1 MFTFS
6 TIDSMPSMLS
16 PVLIGR
22 DAELRTL
29 VTALDAAATGTGR
42 ALFLTGDPGVGKSR
56 LAAELSKLSEN
67 RGFAS
72 YRGRA
77 VQSASPVPFRPITE
91 ALMQLGRSGSV
102 AKAASES
109 EYRSVLATLVPELG
123 QPGRTNAEVNPL
135 TVAEAL
141 LRVLALTGTGSIL
154 ILEDLHWADPE
165 TLATVDYLADN
176 LAGRRVLLVATLRD
190 DEHSAGLD
198 IARSIVA
205 RRSAELIAL
214 PRFTQREVEEMVGA
228 CLDAD
233 HATAV
238 AATRLLADC
247 DGLPFAVE
255 EVLAA
260 AVASGELEHRSD
272 GWHVHD
278 GVITRMPDSIVGSV
292 QKRLGA
298 LEPQAAEVIVAAAVL
313 GRQFDWTL
321 LPSMCQASDQEVI
334 CALAQARSVQL
345 IEPTSDGHGW
355 LRFRHSL
362 TRAAIISGLLPPDL
376 ARRSAAAAAAV
387 ETAHPGLPGT
397 WCELAAELYETA
409 GQHADS
415 ARLLLEAGHRA
426 LVQGAVSSAAAT
438 LSKARAQLV
447 QVHDVDPRLTA
458 DVDERLVKAL
468 ALAGD
473 NSRLAPVAEEAVA
486 RLGALGTETHRQARI
501 LLMAART
508 ESDGDPD
515 AAAAHLSAARD
526 IADRLGNPI
535 TSSWADAVAARCAID
550 AGDLDAA
557 ELLAQRSLASA
568 EAAGLE
574 GWAAE
579 VAFESLEVIG
589 RRERVRDLAAAR
601 AAFER
606 ALRISEG
613 EEFAVRRISA
623 LHELGTIDMIQG
635 GDMARLSEAS
645 ELARQAGAVA
655 TATAIDLQLANI
667 WCLGTDLDRAMGAAR
682 RCEQGARMIK
692 APRIEALALAAQAFI
707 FGIRGDRKAAK
718 AAAGR
723 AENVLP
729 GDAEV
734 LAATWGQDRVVAAL
748 FRDDIRQA
756 AQESATAVVHLKQA
770 PQQTPRRAW
779 AFYALLQ
786 ATTGKDGQRAL
797 ERAQSAGAAVGWSQG
812 WLAYAQAVLEG
823 RAGHARQA
831 TALAAEGDEQF
842 RAYAPWWTH
851 LARRLVVADAIMDS
865 WGHPAAWM
873 REATREFDANGQH
886 RLASACRVVLRES
899 GERAPRTGR
908 GKANV
913 PAQMRRLGVT
923 SREMDVFLL
932 LAQGLS
938 NTDIAATL
946 FISPKTVETHIANLV
961 SKTGQAGRRDLA
973 ANAGRFART

>member
-1 MFTFS
+1 
-6 TIDSMPSMLS
+6 MPSMLS

-29 VTALDAAATGTGR
+29 VTALDAAGTGTGR
-42 ALFLTGDPGVGKSR
+42 AFFLTGDPGVGKSR
-56 LAAELSKLSEN
+56 LAAELASLAED
-67 RGFAS
+67 RGFAT

-77 VQSASPVPFRPITE
+77 VQSASPVPFRPVTE
-91 ALMQLGRSGSV
+91 ALMQLGRSGSLV
-102 AKAASES
+102 KAASES
-109 EYRSVLATLVPELG
+109 EYRSVLARLVPELG
-123 QPGRTNAEVNPL
+123 QPGRTSTEVNPL

-165 TLATVDYLADN
+165 TIATVDYLADN
-176 LAGRRVLLVATLRD
+176 LGGRRVLLVATLRD
-190 DEHSAGLD
+190 DEPSAGLD
-198 IARSIVA
+198 IARSIIA
-205 RRSAELIAL
+205 RRSAELIAV
-214 PRFTQREVEEMVGA
+214 PRLTEHEVEQMAGA

-233 HATAV
+233 HETAV
-238 AATRLLADC
+238 AASRLLANC

-260 AVASGELEHRSD
+260 AVASGELEHRLD
-272 GWHVHD
+272 GWHVHE
-278 GVITRMPDSIVGSV
+278 GIITRMPDSIVGSV
-292 QKRLGA
+292 QNRLAA
-298 LEPQAAEVIVAAAVL
+298 LKPQAAEVIVAAAVL
-313 GRQFDWTL
+313 GREFDWTL
-321 LPSMCQASDQEVI
+321 LPSMCEASDQEVI
-334 CALAQARSVQL
+334 SALAQAKSVQL
-345 IEPTSDGHGW
+345 IEPQSEGHGW

-376 ARRSAAAAAAV
+376 ARRSASAASAV
-387 ETAHPGLPGT
+387 ETAHPGLPGS

-409 GQHADS
+409 GQHGDS

-426 LVQGAVSSAAAT
+426 LVHGAVGSAAET
-438 LSKARAQLV
+438 LSEARAQLGQV
-447 QVHDVDPRLTA
+447 QDADPRLA
-458 DVDERLVKAL
+458 AEVDESLVKAL

-473 NSRLAPVAEEAVA
+473 NSRLAPVAEAAVA
-486 RLGALGTETHRQARI
+486 RFGGEGAESHRQARI
-501 LLMAART
+501 LLMAAHT
-508 ESDGDPD
+508 ESDADP
-515 AAAAHLSAARD
+515 AAAASHLSAART

-550 AGDLDAA
+550 AGDLEAA
-557 ELLAQRSLASA
+557 ELLARRSLASA

-606 ALRISEG
+606 AAQIAEG

-635 GDMARLSEAS
+635 GDPARLSEAS
-645 ELARQAGAVA
+645 GLARQAGALA

-667 WCLGTDLDRAMGAAR
+667 WCLGTDLDDAMGAAR

-692 APRIEALALAAQAFI
+692 APRLEALALAAQAFI

-718 AAAGR
+718 SAIGR
-723 AENVLP
+723 AESVLP

-734 LAATWGQDRVVAAL
+734 LAATWGQDRVVASL
-748 FRDDIRQA
+748 FRDDIPRAVIESTQA
-756 AQESATAVVHLKQA
+756 IDHLQRA
-770 PQQTPRRAW
+770 PQQTPRRAS
-779 AFYALLQ
+779 ALYVLLQ
-786 ATTGKDGQRAL
+786 ATTGKEGQRAL
-797 ERAQSAGAAVGWSQG
+797 EGAEAAGAAAGWTQA
-812 WLAYAQAVLEG
+812 WLTYAQAVLEG
-823 RAGHARQA
+823 RAGHGSRA
-831 TALAAEGDEQF
+831 TALAAEGEKLF
-842 RAYAPWWTH
+842 RPYAPWWNQ
-851 LARRLVVADAIMDS
+851 LARRLVVADAIKDR
-865 WGHPAAWM
+865 WGDPPAWM

-886 RLASACRVVLRES
+886 KLASACRIVLRQS

-908 GKANV
+908 GRAQV

-938 NTDIAATL
+938 NADIAAKL

-973 ANAGRFART
+973 ANAGRFARS

>member
-1 MFTFS
+1 
-6 TIDSMPSMLS
+6 MPSMLS

-29 VTALDAAATGTGR
+29 VTALDAAGTGTGR
-42 ALFLTGDPGVGKSR
+42 AFFLTGDPGVGKSR
-56 LAAELSKLSEN
+56 LAAELSLHAEG

-77 VQSASPVPFRPITE
+77 VQSASPVPFRPVTE
-91 ALMQLGRSGSV
+91 ALMQLGRSGSLV
-102 AKAASES
+102 KAASES

-123 QPGRTNAEVNPL
+123 QAGRTSTEVNPL

-165 TLATVDYLADN
+165 TIATVDYLADN
-176 LAGRRVLLVATLRD
+176 LDGRRVLLAATLRD
-190 DEHSAGLD
+190 DEPSAGLD
-198 IARSIVA
+198 IARSIIA
-205 RRSAELIAL
+205 RRSAELIAV
-214 PRFTQREVEEMVGA
+214 PRLTEHEVEQMAGA

-233 HATAV
+233 HETAV
-238 AATRLLADC
+238 AASRLLVNC

-260 AVASGELEHRSD
+260 AVASGELEHRPD

-292 QKRLGA
+292 QNRLA
-298 LEPQAAEVIVAAAVL
+298 SLKPQAAEVIVAAAVL
-313 GRQFDWTL
+313 GREFDWTL
-321 LPSMCQASDQEVI
+321 LPSMCEASDQEVI
-334 CALAQARSVQL
+334 SALAQARSVQL
-345 IEPTSDGHGW
+345 IEPQSDSHGW

-376 ARRSAAAAAAV
+376 VRRSASAASAV
-387 ETAHPGLPGT
+387 ETAHPGLPGS
-397 WCELAAELYETA
+397 WCELAAELYENA

-426 LVQGAVSSAAAT
+426 LVRGAVGSAAET
-438 LSKARAQLV
+438 LSEARAQLG
-447 QVHDVDPRLTA
+447 QAHDADPRLA
-458 DVDERLVKAL
+458 AEVDESLVKAL

-473 NSRLAPVAEEAVA
+473 NSRLAPVAEAAVA
-486 RLGALGTETHRQARI
+486 RLGGEGAESHRQARI

-508 ESDGDPD
+508 ESDGDPA
-515 AAAAHLSAARD
+515 AAAAHLSAART

-550 AGDLDAA
+550 AGDLEAA
-557 ELLAQRSLASA
+557 ELLARRSLASA
-568 EAAGLE
+568 EAAGLG

-589 RRERVRDLAAAR
+589 RRERVRDLGAAR

-606 ALRISEG
+606 AAQIADG

-635 GDMARLSEAS
+635 GDPARLSEAS
-645 ELARQAGAVA
+645 GLARQAGAIA

-667 WCLGTDLDRAMGAAR
+667 WCLGTDLDDAMGAAR
-682 RCEQGARMIK
+682 RCEQGARMIR

-718 AAAGR
+718 SAVGR
-723 AENVLP
+723 AESVLP

-734 LAATWGQDRVVAAL
+734 LAATWGQDRVVASL
-748 FRDDIRQA
+748 FRDDIPQA
-756 AQESATAVVHLKQA
+756 VIESTKAIGYLQRA
-770 PQQTPRRAW
+770 PQQTPRRAS
-779 AFYALLQ
+779 AFYVLLQ
-786 ATTGKDGQRAL
+786 ATTGNEGQRAL
-797 ERAQSAGAAVGWSQG
+797 DDAEAAGVAGGWSQA
-812 WLAYAQAVLEG
+812 LLTYAQAVLQG
-823 RAGHARQA
+823 RAGHGRRA
-831 TALAAEGDEQF
+831 TELAGEGEKLF
-842 RAYAPWWTH
+842 RPYAPWWNQ
-851 LARRLVVADAIMDS
+851 LARRLVVADAIKDR
-865 WGHPAAWM
+865 WGDPPAWM
-873 REATREFDANGQH
+873 REATREFDASGQH
-886 RLASACRVVLRES
+886 KLASACRIVLRQA

-908 GKANV
+908 GRAQV

-938 NTDIAATL
+938 NADIAAKL

-973 ANAGRFART
+973 ANAGRFARS

>member
-1 MFTFS
+1 
-6 TIDSMPSMLS
+6 MLS

-29 VTALDAAATGTGR
+29 VTALDAARSGAGR
-42 ALFLTGDPGVGKSR
+42 AFFLMGDPGVGKSR
-56 LAAELSKLSEN
+56 LAAELSVVAAD

-77 VQSASPVPFRPITE
+77 VQSASPVPFRPVTE
-91 ALMQLGRSGSV
+91 ALMQLGRSGGL

-123 QPGRTNAEVNPL
+123 QPGRTSTEVNPL

-165 TLATVDYLADN
+165 TIATVDYLADN
-176 LAGRRVLLVATLRD
+176 LDGRRVLLVTTLRD
-190 DEHSAGLD
+190 DESSAGLD
-198 IARSIVA
+198 IARSIMA
-205 RRSAELIAL
+205 RRSAELVAV
-214 PRFTQREVEEMVGA
+214 PRLTDHEVEQMAGA

-233 HATAV
+233 YETAV
-238 AATRLLADC
+238 AASRLLANC

-255 EVLAA
+255 EILAA
-260 AVASGELEHRSD
+260 AAASGELEHRLD
-272 GWHVHD
+272 GWHVQE

-292 QKRLGA
+292 HNRLA
-298 LEPQAAEVIVAAAVL
+298 TLSSQAAEVIVAAAVL
-313 GRQFDWTL
+313 GREFDWTL
-321 LPSMCQASDQEVI
+321 LPSMCEASDQEVI
-334 CALAQARSVQL
+334 AALAQARSVQL
-345 IEPTSDGHGW
+345 IEPQADGHGR
-355 LRFRHSL
+355 LRFRHNL

-376 ARRSAAAAAAV
+376 MRRSASAASAV
-387 ETAHPGLPGT
+387 QKARPGLPGS
-397 WCELAAELYETA
+397 WCELAAELYKTA

-426 LVQGAVSSAAAT
+426 LVHGAVGSAAER
-438 LSKARAQLV
+438 LSEARAQLGQV
-447 QVHDVDPRLTA
+447 QDADPTLA
-458 DVDERLVKAL
+458 AEIDESLVKAL

-473 NSRLAPVAEEAVA
+473 NSRLAPVAEAAVA
-486 RLGALGTETHRQARI
+486 RLAGEGAEPQRQARI

-508 ESDGDPD
+508 ESDGDPA
-515 AAAAHLSAARD
+515 AAAAHLSAARA
-526 IADRLGNPI
+526 IADRLGNPV

-550 AGDLDAA
+550 AGDLEAA
-557 ELLAQRSLASA
+557 EQLARRALASA

-589 RRERVRDLAAAR
+589 RRERVRDLGAAR

-606 ALRISEG
+606 AALIAEG

-635 GDMARLSEAS
+635 GDPARLSDAS
-645 ELARQAGAVA
+645 RLARQAGAIA

-667 WCLGTDLDRAMGAAR
+667 WCLGTDLESAMGAAR
-682 RCEQGARMIK
+682 RCEHGARMIN
-692 APRIEALALAAQAFI
+692 APRIEALALATQAFI
-707 FGIRGDRKAAK
+707 HGVRGDRKAAK
-718 AAAGR
+718 SAVGR
-723 AENVLP
+723 AESVLP

-734 LAATWGQDRVVAAL
+734 LAATWGQDRVVASL

-756 AQESATAVVHLKQA
+756 VTESTEAIDHLHRA
-770 PQQTPRRAW
+770 PQQTPRRAA
-779 AFYALLQ
+779 AFHVLLE
-786 ATTGKDGQRAL
+786 ATTSNHGERAL
-797 ERAQSAGAAVGWSQG
+797 EIAQAAGVAAGWSQA
-812 WLAYAQAVLEG
+812 WLTYARAVLEG
-823 RAGHARQA
+823 RTGHAKRA
-831 TALAAEGDEQF
+831 TALAAEGERLF
-842 RAYAPWWTH
+842 RPYAPWWNH
-851 LARRLVVADAIMDS
+851 LARRLVVTDAIKDS
-865 WGHPAAWM
+865 WGDPAAWM

-886 RLASACRVVLRES
+886 RLASACRVVLRQS

-908 GKANV
+908 GKAQV

-938 NTDIAATL
+938 NTDIAAKL

-973 ANAGRFART
+973 ANADRFARS

>member
-1 MFTFS
+1 
-6 TIDSMPSMLS
+6 MPSMLS

-29 VTALDAAATGTGR
+29 VTALDAAATGSGR

-56 LAAELSKLSEN
+56 LAAELSAVAQN

-91 ALMQLGRSGSV
+91 ALMQLGRSGSLAEV
-102 AKAASES
+102 ASAS

-123 QPGRTNAEVNPL
+123 QPGRTNTEVNPL

-176 LAGRRVLLVATLRD
+176 LAGRRVMLVATLRD
-190 DEHSAGLD
+190 DEQSAGLD
-198 IARSIVA
+198 MARSIIA
-205 RRSAELIAL
+205 RRSGELIEV
-214 PRFTQREVEEMVGA
+214 PRLTEREVEEMVGA

-233 HATAV
+233 RETAV
-238 AATRLLADC
+238 AATRLLAHC

-260 AVASGELEHRSD
+260 AVASGELEHRAD
-272 GWHVHD
+272 GWHVYD

-292 QKRLGA
+292 QNRLAA
-298 LEPQAAEVIVAAAVL
+298 LKPQAAEVIVAAAVL

-321 LPSMCQASDQEVI
+321 LPAMCDVSDQEVI
-334 CALAQARSVQL
+334 SALAQARAVQL
-345 IEPTSDGHGW
+345 IEPHADGHGW

-362 TRAAIISGLLPPDL
+362 TRAAIISALLPPDL
-376 ARRSAAAAAAV
+376 ARRSAAAASAV
-387 ETAHPGLPGT
+387 ESAHPGLPST
-397 WCELAAELYETA
+397 WCELAADLYETA

-426 LVQGAVSSAAAT
+426 LVHGAVSSAAET
-438 LSKARAQLV
+438 LSQARAQLGQV
-447 QVHDVDPRLTA
+447 QDADPGLAA

-486 RLGALGTETHRQARI
+486 RLDELGTESQRQARI

-508 ESDGDPD
+508 ESEGDPES
-515 AAAAHLSAARD
+515 AAAHLSAARE

-550 AGDLDAA
+550 AG
-557 ELLAQRSLASA
+557 ELESADVLAQRSLASA

-589 RRERVRDLAAAR
+589 RRERVRDLGAAR

-606 ALRISEG
+606 AATIAEG

-635 GDMARLSEAS
+635 GDTARLSEAS

-667 WCLGTDLDRAMGAAR
+667 WCLGTDLNRAMGAAR

-692 APRIEALALAAQAFI
+692 APRIEALALAAQALI
-707 FGIRGDRKAAK
+707 FGVWGDRKAAK
-718 AAAGR
+718 SAAGR
-723 AENVLP
+723 AEHVLP

-734 LAATWGQDRVVAAL
+734 LAATWGQDRVVTSL
-748 FRDDIRQA
+748 FRDEINQA
-756 AQESATAVVHLKQA
+756 AAESAKAIEHLQRA

-786 ATTGKDGQRAL
+786 ATTGKEGQRAL
-797 ERAQSAGAAVGWSQG
+797 ERARTAGAAVGWNEG

-823 RAGHARQA
+823 RAGHARRA
-831 TALAAEGDEQF
+831 SALAAEGDEHF
-842 RAYAPWWTH
+842 RSYAPWWTH
-851 LARRLVVADAIMDS
+851 LARRLVVSDAIKDS
-865 WGHPAAWM
+865 WGHPPAWM

-886 RLASACRVVLRES
+886 RLASACRVVLRQA

-908 GKANV
+908 GKASV

-923 SREMDVFLL
+923 SREMDVILL

-938 NTDIAATL
+938 NADIAAKL

-961 SKTGQAGRRDLA
+961 SKTGQTGRRDLA
-973 ANAGRFART
+973 ANAGRFARS